1 VIAIITL
8 ILMVSSSQFLKTP
21 PQQKLN
27 DRNNGSIQQGVD
39 QTEEGFTWGQ
49 AIRTKQFAFIG
60 MIYFSFLF
68 CVTAITVHIVIHATG
83 LNIPA
88 PNAAFTLSLIGGAC
102 IVGMNVMGNIAD
114 RFSNK
119 IALGVSNSLMGLSLA
134 WLIPSVSEWSLYLF
148 STVFGFA
155 YGGIQV
161 LISPLVAELFGTR
174 SHGVILAAGALVG
187 SIGAALGPIIAGY
200 IFDELGSYIIAFI
213 ICAVLA
219 FAGLV
224 STLLLQTRTQ
234 SQKIYQ

>member
-1 VIAIITL
+1 
-8 ILMVSSSQFLKTP
+8 
-21 PQQKLN
+21 
-27 DRNNGSIQQGVD
+27 
-39 QTEEGFTWGQ
+39 
-49 AIRTKQFAFIG
+49 
-60 MIYFSFLF
+60 
-68 CVTAITVHIVIHATG
+68 
-83 LNIPA
+83 
-88 PNAAFTLSLIGGAC
+88 
-102 IVGMNVMGNIAD
+102 MGNIAD

-134 WLIPSVSEWSLYLF
+134 WLIPSNSEWSLYLF

-200 IFDELGSYIIAFI
+200 IFDALGSYTIAFI
-213 ICAVLA
+213 ICTVLS
-219 FAGLV
+219 FTGLV

-234 SQKIYQ
+234 SQKIHQ